1 MDYKFATR
9 EDIDEMMNIRLEM
22 LRVVN
27 NMSDEQDFPEELV
40 SCSRR
45 YFLEGD
51 QVTCL
56 AIDNGIVIGCASISY
71 IEIMP
76 TFSHITGRRA
86 HLMNVYTRKEYRR
99 QGIAEK
105 MVKMFIDDARRKGA
119 TEISLDSTESGR
131 PLYEKLG
138 FTASEECM
146 VMNL

>member
-1 MDYKFATR
+1 MEFKIATP
-9 EDIDEMMNIRLEM
+9 EDIDEMMSIRLEM

-27 NMSDEQDFPEELV
+27 NMGDEQDFPEELV

-56 AIDNGIVIGCASISY
+56 AIDNGTVIGCASVSY

-76 TFSHITGRRA
+76 TFSHTTGKRA

-99 QGIAEK
+99 QGIAGR
-105 MVKMFIDDARRKGA
+105 MVQMLIDDAKRRGA

-131 PLYEKLG
+131 PLYENLG
-138 FTASEECM
+138 FTASDECM

>member
-86 HLMNVYTRKEYRR
+86 HLMNVYTRKEYR
-99 QGIAEK
+99 
-105 MVKMFIDDARRKGA
+105 
-119 TEISLDSTESGR
+119 
-131 PLYEKLG
+131 
-138 FTASEECM
+138 
-146 VMNL
+146 